1 LRGPSLRA
9 LTVRV
14 IQYKIRPM
22 ELLELKSKF
31 EELQEMASD
40 LKGFLQLDKKKQ
52 RVEEIERNLADPA
65 VWNNPKKS
73 AGLLKEKKILGSDLD
88 IGKQFNRAIDDI
100 ETYFSLIEED
110 PDLIKEV
117 EQEILRFEK
126 VLEEAEIRNYLSG
139 DNDTNNAFLS
149 IHPGAGGTESQDWA
163 EMLLRMY
170 LRFGE
175 MEDYK
180 VEIIELMAGEEAG
193 IKSVTVKF
201 DGEYAYGYLKQEIG
215 VHRLV
220 RISPFDANK
229 RRHTSFAAVFV
240 YPEVDE
246 SIEIEIDPSDL
257 RIDTYRASGK
267 GGQHVN
273 TTDSAVRITHLPTN
287 IVAQCQNERSQHQNK
302 DMAMRILRSK
312 LYDLE
317 LRKKMKERDKMENE
331 KGEIAWGNQ
340 IRSYVLQPYQ
350 SIKDHRTNLEIGN
363 TQRVLDGDIFEFIK
377 ASLKRRAA

>member
-1 LRGPSLRA
+1 
-9 LTVRV
+9 
-14 IQYKIRPM
+14 M
-22 ELLELKSKF
+22 ELLELKDKF
-31 EELQEMASD
+31 EELQEKASD
-40 LKGFLQLDKKKQ
+40 LKKYLELEKKAQRLQEIDK
-52 RVEEIERNLADPA
+52 NLADSS
-65 VWNNPKKS
+65 VWNNPKRS
-73 AGLLKEKKILGSDLD
+73 AELLKEKKVLQSDLD
-88 IGKQFNRAIDDI
+88 IGKKFNRAMDDI
-100 ETYFSLIEED
+100 ETYFSLLNED
-110 PDLIKEV
+110 PELIKEV
-117 EQEILRFEK
+117 EQELLSFERL
-126 VLEEAEIRNYLSG
+126 VEEAETRNYLSG
-139 DNDTNNAFLS
+139 KHDDSNAFLS

-175 MEDYK
+175 REDFDVKIME
-180 VEIIELMAGEEAG
+180 LLAGEEAG

-201 DGEYAYGYLKQEIG
+201 DGEFAYGYLKQEIG

-240 YPEVDE
+240 YPEVDD
-246 SIEIEIDPSDL
+246 SIEIEIDPKDL

-273 TTDSAVRITHLPTN
+273 TTDSAVRITHIPTN

-302 DMAMRILRSK
+302 EIAMKILRSK

-317 LRKKMKERDKMENE
+317 LREKMKEKDKMENE

-350 SIKDHRTNLEIGN
+350 SIKDHRTNFEIGN
-363 TQRVLDGDIFEFIK
+363 TQRVLDGDIFDFIK
-377 ASLKRRAA
+377 ASLKKRAA